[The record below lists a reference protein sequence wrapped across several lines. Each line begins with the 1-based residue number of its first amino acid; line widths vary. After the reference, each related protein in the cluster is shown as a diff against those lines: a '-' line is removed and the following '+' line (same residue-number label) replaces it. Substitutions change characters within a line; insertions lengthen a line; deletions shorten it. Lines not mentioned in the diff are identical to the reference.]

1 MFRHTKHKNKMSD
14 VEHNMFRHARHKNIM
29 NDVEHNLFRHIEQ
42 EQNEVCRA
50 QYVWSYRTRTK

>member
-1 MFRHTKHKNKMSD
+1 MSD

-29 NDVEHNLFRHIEQ
+29 NDVEHNMFRHIEQ